1 MTVSKIGSTTST
13 KQKVH
18 LVLGSGG
25 ARGLAHIGVIRYLQ
39 DNGFEISEITGC
51 SMGALIG
58 GIYAAGKLD
67 DYQNWVC
74 SISRLEALKFLD
86 LSFSVKSGFVK
97 GDRLMQQLGNWVGNS
112 QIENLELPFTAV
124 SADLKTQSEVWINH
138 GSLLEAIRAS
148 ISVPGIFTPVS
159 KHGKLLV
166 DGGILNPLPIP
177 PKSLEKDQITI
188 AVSLSGRAIK
198 TPLGESQALA
208 DAVPDKSKEPN
219 KELNEIHGN
228 QVKKAWDTL
237 TALLETQNKQPPEH
251 DDSLSISEVLMS
263 MFNTM
268 QDTLT
273 RYQIAGTPPDILI
286 EIPSNICNS
295 HDFHR
300 ANELIPAGEYWAKK
314 AIEEQL
320 SGRHPLKN

>member
-1 MTVSKIGSTTST
+1 MTTSSQIPS
-13 KQKVH
+13 KKVH

-25 ARGLAHIGVIRYLQ
+25 ARGLCHIGVIRYLEA
-39 DNGFEISEITGC
+39 NGFEISEITGC

-67 DYQNWVC
+67 DYQQWVT
-74 SISRLEALKFLD
+74 SISKLDAIKYLD
-86 LSFSVKSGFVK
+86 LSLNFKSGVIK
-97 GDRLMQQLGNWVGNS
+97 GDKLMQQLGNWIKDEKIQTLS
-112 QIENLELPFTAV
+112 IPFTAV
-124 SADLKTQSEVWINH
+124 SADLKSQSEVWINK
-138 GSLLEAIRAS
+138 GPLLEAIRAS
-148 ISVPGIFTPVS
+148 ISVPGIFTPVT
-159 KHGKLLV
+159 KNNKILV

-188 AVSLSGRAIK
+188 AVSLSGRRLNQ
-198 TPLGESQALA
+198 PLGESEALSQT
-208 DAVPDKSKEPN
+208 SKAQDSDIESN
-219 KELNEIHGN
+219 TKLQLAWQKLNTFF
-228 QVKKAWDTL
+228 QS
-237 TALLETQNKQPPEH
+237 
-251 DDSLSISEVLMS
+251 DSAESYSSNENPLSISEIMMS

-286 EIPSNICNS
+286 EIPTNICNS

-314 AIEEQL
+314 AIEEQEHL
-320 SGRHPLKN
+320 LHEVTL